1 MVPVMTT
8 VCPIAALAGIKPL
21 SVAAGGTKVKPFKL
35 NVPPAVWTLT
45 APEEPLLPTTAVI
58 WVAELT
64 TNDAASK
71 APNLTRVAPVRFVPV
86 ITTEAP
92 ADERLGVNDVI
103 RGAAGSA
110 MNVKPLRLEV
120 PPCVITFTA
129 PETAEAEM

>member
-1 MVPVMTT
+1 M
-8 VCPIAALAGIKPL
+8 
-21 SVAAGGTKVKPFKL
+21 
-35 NVPPAVWTLT
+35 
-45 APEEPLLPTTAVI
+45 LPTTAVI

-92 ADERLGVNDVI
+92 AEARLGVNDVI

-110 MNVKPLRLEV
+110 MNVKPFNVELPAAFTTL
-120 PPCVITFTA
+120 TA
-129 PETAEAEM
+129 PETTDVEI